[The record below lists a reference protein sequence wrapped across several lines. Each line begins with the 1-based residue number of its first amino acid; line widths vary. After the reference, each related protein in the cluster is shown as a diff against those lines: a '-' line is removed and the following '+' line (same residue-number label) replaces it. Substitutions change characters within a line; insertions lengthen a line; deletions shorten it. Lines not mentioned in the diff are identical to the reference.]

1 MEETA
6 GATLARPWTI
16 DDSNELYHL
25 QGWGEPYFSVNEQG
39 NIEVTPLGTRGGAI
53 DLYGLVQALQQRGLN
68 LPLLIRFS
76 NILEDRIDRLNQ
88 CFIRA
93 IEEYGYDGDYR
104 GVFPVKVNQQRYVVE
119 EVVRYGEKYKYG
131 LEAGSKPE
139 LMIVLAT
146 LKTPGALVI
155 CNGYKD
161 REYIETALLAQ
172 RLGQTPIVVI
182 EQLSELDTIIT
193 ASRKLGIKPL
203 VGVRAK
209 LLSKGVGRWGTSTG
223 ERAKFGLSAA
233 EIIEV
238 VERLREEDLL
248 DSLQL
253 LHFHVGSQISN
264 ISVFK
269 NAMREASQ
277 IYVELAKLGANMRYL
292 DVGGGLGI
300 DYDGSKTDFPASK
313 NYNMQDYA
321 YDIVSAVQEACNQH
335 GIPVPTL
342 ISESGRA
349 IVSHQAVLVFD
360 VLGAHEVSAGDVVTP
375 TDAAHQV
382 IRSLHETWES
392 IDPRNLQ
399 SAYHDAAQYK
409 DEALSLFQLGY
420 LTLEERAW
428 AEQLYWKCCHRILEL
443 GRKLDFVPEELGEL
457 EQTMASIYYCN
468 FSVFQSA
475 PDSWAID
482 QLFPVLPIHR
492 LNEEPTKRGTLA
504 DLTCDSD
511 GKIDQF
517 IDIRD
522 VKHALELHP
531 YKPGEPYYLGL
542 FLIGAYQEILG
553 DLHNLFGDTNAVHVH
568 LTDTPEGY
576 HLEHVVRGDSIS
588 EALRYVEYRPEG
600 MIESIRRETE
610 KALRERRI
618 TIDESRLLLHH
629 YERSLSGYTY
639 LWD

>member
-6 GATLARPWTI
+6 SAALAQPWTI
-16 DDSNELYHL
+16 DDSMELYHL
-25 QGWGEPYFSVNEQG
+25 QGWGEPYFAVNDQG

-53 DLYGLVQALQQRGLN
+53 DLFRLVKALQQRGLS

-88 CFIRA
+88 CFMRA
-93 IEEYGYDGDYR
+93 IEEYGYDGVYR
-104 GVFPVKVNQQRYVVE
+104 GVFPVKVNQQRYVIE
-119 EVVRYGEKYKYG
+119 EVVRYGEKYQYG

-146 LKTPGALVI
+146 LKTPGSLVI

-182 EQLSELDTIIT
+182 EQLSELSLILE

-209 LLSKGVGRWGTSTG
+209 LLSRGVGRWGTSTG

-238 VERLREEDLL
+238 VERLRAENLL
-248 DSLQL
+248 ESLQL

-313 NYNMQDYA
+313 NYNMQEYA
-321 YDIVSAVQEACNQH
+321 YDVVMAVQEACTQH
-335 GIPVPTL
+335 GLKVPTL
-342 ISESGRA
+342 VSESGRA

-360 VLGAHEVSAGDVVTP
+360 VLGAHEVSIGDVVTP

-382 IRSLHETWES
+382 IRNLHETWES
-392 IDPRNLQ
+392 IDPRHLQ
-399 SAYHDAAQYK
+399 SAYHDAVQFK

-428 AEQLYWKCCHRILEL
+428 AEKLYWKCCQRILEL
-443 GRKLDFVPEELGEL
+443 GRQQDFVPEELSEL
-457 EQTMASIYYCN
+457 EQTLASIYYCN

-492 LNEEPTKRGTLA
+492 LDEEPTRRGTLA

-531 YKPGEPYYLGL
+531 FTPGEPYYLGL

-568 LTDTPEGY
+568 LTDEPEGY
-576 HLEHVVRGDSIS
+576 HLEHVVRGDSIA
-588 EALRYVEYRPEG
+588 EALRYVQYRPEG
-600 MIESIRRETE
+600 LVESIRRETE

-618 TIDESRLLLHH
+618 TIEESRLLLHH

>member
-53 DLYGLVQALQQRGLN
+53 DLYGLVQALQQRGLS

-119 EVVRYGEKYKYG
+119 EVVRYGAKYKYG

-238 VERLREEDLL
+238 VERLRQEELL

-321 YDIVSAVQEACNQH
+321 YDIVSAVQEACSQH

-360 VLGAHEVSAGDVVTP
+360 VLGAHEVSVGEVVTP

-600 MIESIRRETE
+600 MVESIRRETE

-618 TIDESRLLLHH
+618 TIEESRLLLHH